1 MEQNETKNP
10 QILSRRKW
18 LTYSGLTGIALAA
31 NGCNLKAEPLQK
43 QKPSAQ
49 ISETPSRFVPAD
61 GIVRLSSNENRYA
74 PSNAIRQA
82 MIGAM
87 DKTYLYSPSHY
98 KSLVNKLA
106 EKEGVSPDHIL
117 LVSGSNEGLRL
128 TGLVYGRDGGE
139 IVTGTPTYKALLS
152 YAELYGGK
160 ITSVPLDQD
169 LRYDLNALEEKITDK
184 TSMVF
189 FCNPNNPTG
198 TIVDGSEATAF
209 CRRASE
215 KTLVFSDEAYSDYIE
230 VPDYP
235 TMVPLVKEGRNVIVS
250 HTFSKV
256 YGMAGVRVGYLIARP
271 DIVEMLKPRVMGYVN
286 MMGLAGAIAALED
299 KEFYQYSL
307 QKNREAKEFIYKVAD
322 ELGMRHVKSHTNFV
336 FVETGMDA
344 AVLVDKMLEHKVRV
358 GRPFPPLSQWCRV
371 STGTEDDMA
380 QWADAM
386 RKVFG

>member
-1 MEQNETKNP
+1 MQNINKEKKNG
-10 QILSRRKW
+10 LSRRKW
-18 LTYSGLTGIALAA
+18 LTYSGLAGLAIATGGNPLTAA
-31 NGCNLKAEPLQK
+31 PTDKIGSPNTPLIH
-43 QKPSAQ
+43 P
-49 ISETPSRFVPAD
+49 THYHPVD

-74 PSNAIRQA
+74 PSPAIRQA
-82 MIGAM
+82 MIDVM

-98 KSLVNKLA
+98 KELVNKLA
-106 EKEGVSPDHIL
+106 AKEGVPSDHIL

-128 TGLVYGRDGGE
+128 AGLVYGRNGGE

-152 YAELYGGK
+152 YAESFGGK

-169 LRYDLNALEEKITDK
+169 LKYDLQALEDKITDQ

-198 TIVDGSEATAF
+198 TIVGAEEAISF

-230 VPDYP
+230 ESDYP
-235 TMVPLVKEGRNVIVS
+235 TMVPLIKEGKNVIVS

-271 DIVEMLKPRVMGYVN
+271 DIINRLKPLVMGYVN
-286 MMGLAGAIAALED
+286 MMGLAGAVAALD
-299 KEFYQYSL
+299 DSEFYQFSL
-307 QKNREAKEFIYKVAD
+307 QKNSEAKETIYQVAK
-322 ELGMRHVKSHTNFV
+322 ELGMRYVKSHANFV
-336 FVETGMDA
+336 FIETGMDA
-344 AVLVDKMLEHKVRV
+344 SVLADRMLEHQVRV
-358 GRPFPPLSQWCRV
+358 GRPFPPLNKWCRV

-380 QWADAM
+380 IWAEGM

>member
-1 MEQNETKNP
+1 MDNINQKKKH
-10 QILSRRKW
+10 ILTRREW
-18 LTYSGLTGIALAA
+18 LTYSGLTGLALAT
-31 NGCNLKAEPLQK
+31 NGCKLNAGPTDKIGASNELLVPN
-43 QKPSAQ
+43 
-49 ISETPSRFVPAD
+49 SRYQPTD

-82 MIGAM
+82 MIDVM

-98 KSLVNKLA
+98 KTLVNKLA
-106 EKEGVSPDHIL
+106 EKEGVPADHIL

-128 TGLVYGRDGGE
+128 AGLVYGRDGGE

-152 YAELYGGK
+152 YAESFGGK
-160 ITSVPLDQD
+160 IVSVPLDRD
-169 LRYDLNALEEKITDK
+169 LKYDLQAVEAKINDK

-198 TIVDGSEATAF
+198 TIVGAEEAMSF

-230 VPDYP
+230 EADYP
-235 TMVPLVKEGRNVIVS
+235 TMVPLIKEGKNVIVS

-271 DIVEMLKPRVMGYVN
+271 DIVNMLKPRVMGYVN
-286 MMGLAGAIAALED
+286 MMGLAGAVAALD
-299 KEFYQYSL
+299 DAEFYKFSL
-307 QKNREAKEFIYKVAD
+307 QKNNEAKETIYRVAE
-322 ELGMRHVKSHTNFV
+322 ELGMRYVKSHTNFV

-344 AVLVDKMLEHKVRV
+344 TTLANQMLEHKVRV
-358 GRPFPPLSQWCRV
+358 GRPFPPLNNWCRV
-371 STGTEDDMA
+371 STGTEDDMSR
-380 QWADAM
+380 WAEAM